1 MDSHYEGRE
10 YDLDIQD
17 RPQECIQRLNQD
29 LQSPTLLKFR
39 SIQIWDE
46 SASSPTPSGL
56 KSLIHLL
63 SL

>member
-29 LQSPTLLKFR
+29 LQSPYTSQVPKHP
-39 SIQIWDE
+39 DM
-46 SASSPTPSGL
+46 G
-56 KSLIHLL
+56 
-63 SL
+63 